1 MDILNTLRKDPKAKE
16 LMKSMPVPQNEE
28 EVLAGYE
35 KVANALGYSITREE
49 LLESLKK
56 TEQELRHKTDKI
68 HLNDEALEDVAGGEQ
83 GDYHP
88 WSCDESYTEGEWCWF
103 TDSCT
108 VVISFYSDDQ
118 PLFVKTE
125 DLDHDET
132 DIRIMH
138 NKL

>member
-56 TEQELRHKTDKI
+56 D
-68 HLNDEALEDVAGGEQ
+68 
-83 GDYHP
+83 
-88 WSCDESYTEGEWCWF
+88 
-103 TDSCT
+103 
-108 VVISFYSDDQ
+108 
-118 PLFVKTE
+118 
-125 DLDHDET
+125 
-132 DIRIMH
+132 
-138 NKL
+138 